1 MPFSRSKGGQGN
13 NAEMAKAKA
22 ISRRRRSRFGKRM
35 K

>member
-13 NAEMAKAKA
+13 NAEMAKKA
-22 ISRRRRSRFGKRM
+22 VSRRRHSRFGKRM